1 MTSWDASTR
10 WYLDQVTA
18 PTGIAVNLHYLKS
31 QHLRLTSSATEN
43 DRITRAIHAATLQCE
58 YFTGRAILPQTWA
71 LILDRFPARIEIPK
85 PPLMSV
91 TSIQYVD
98 EDGATQTLAGSVY
111 SVKRQ
116 YSERCRRSVID
127 LAYNQSWPTTR
138 APQRDAVTVTFRA
151 GYVEDPDGSPEVVDV
166 PADLKDG
173 IAMRAAELYKQ
184 RSDSV
189 IGFGITVAP
198 AVVASRN
205 LWDAYRVF

>member
-1 MTSWDASTR
+1 MTSWDDRTR

-18 PTGIAVNLHYLKS
+18 PSGTAINLHYLKS
-31 QHLRLTSSATEN
+31 QHLRLTSSAAEN
-43 DRITRAIHAATLQCE
+43 DRLTQAINAATLQCE
-58 YFTGRAILPQTWA
+58 YLTGRAILPQTWA
-71 LILDRFPARIEIPK
+71 LVLDRFPPRIEIPK

-98 EDGATQTLAGSVY
+98 VDGATQTLGGSIY

-127 LAYNQSWPTTR
+127 LAYDQDWPETR
-138 APQRDAVTVTFRA
+138 PQRDAVTVTFRA

-166 PADLKDG
+166 PADIQDG

-189 IGFGITVAP
+189 IGFGVTVTP
-198 AVVASRN
+198 AIVASRN